1 MILILTK
8 KTNLHFLLTIEN
20 LFNYRFLHYFY
31 EEIKSENYLMANI
44 KNRRLFTSYISI
56 TVIMSVVLFL
66 FGFFGIFFISS
77 NSMAN
82 SFKENFSVSIF
93 FKEDAKN
100 IEITQLQNEILMSDY
115 VEKLKYVSKDEAVLL
130 MKDEYGQ
137 DFIKE
142 LGFNPLVN
150 SIDFNLKS
158 EYVEATLLDSISKL
172 IENKN
177 YIDEIVYDKNLINI
191 INDNIKRISL
201 WLMPS
206 IIILLIITFLVIN
219 SSIRLSIYSNRQL
232 IKTMQLV
239 GATKAFI
246 RKPFIKINI
255 FLSLISSI
263 ISISAIILLIY
274 YIDLNISFVDNISI
288 ESVITLFII
297 ILSLGLFISYISTF
311 FASQNILKIKA
322 DNLDV

>member
-1 MILILTK
+1 
-8 KTNLHFLLTIEN
+8 
-20 LFNYRFLHYFY
+20 
-31 EEIKSENYLMANI
+31 MANI

-56 TVIMSVVLFL
+56 TIIMSVVLFL

-77 NSMAN
+77 NSLAN

-158 EYVEATLLDSISKL
+158 EYVEATLLDSISRL

-191 INDNIKRISL
+191 INDNIKRISW

-274 YIDLNISFVDNISI
+274 YIDLNMSFVENISI
-288 ESVITLFII
+288 KSVITLFLI

-311 FASQNILKIKA
+311 FATQNILKIKA

>member
-1 MILILTK
+1 
-8 KTNLHFLLTIEN
+8 
-20 LFNYRFLHYFY
+20 
-31 EEIKSENYLMANI
+31 MANI

-56 TVIMSVVLFL
+56 TIIMSVVLFL

-77 NSMAN
+77 NSIAN

-158 EYVEATLLDSISKL
+158 EYVEATLLDSISRL

-177 YIDEIVYDKNLINI
+177 YVDEIVYDKNLINI

-255 FLSLISSI
+255 LLSLISSI

-274 YIDLNISFVDNISI
+274 YIDLNISFVDNMSM

-297 ILSLGLFISYISTF
+297 IVSLGLFISYISTF
-311 FASQNILKIKA
+311 FATQNILKIKA

>member
-1 MILILTK
+1 
-8 KTNLHFLLTIEN
+8 
-20 LFNYRFLHYFY
+20 
-31 EEIKSENYLMANI
+31 MANI

-56 TVIMSVVLFL
+56 TIIMSVVLFL

-77 NSMAN
+77 NSIAN

-115 VEKLKYVSKDEAVLL
+115 VEKLKYVSKDEALLL

-158 EYVEATLLDSISKL
+158 EYVEATLLDSISRL

-177 YIDEIVYDKNLINI
+177 YVDEIVYDKNLINI
-191 INDNIKRISL
+191 INNNIKRISL

-263 ISISAIILLIY
+263 ISISAIIFLIY

-288 ESVITLFII
+288 ESVITLFLI

-311 FASQNILKIKA
+311 FATQNILKIKA

>member
-1 MILILTK
+1 
-8 KTNLHFLLTIEN
+8 
-20 LFNYRFLHYFY
+20 
-31 EEIKSENYLMANI
+31 MANI

-56 TVIMSVVLFL
+56 TIIMSVVLFL

-77 NSMAN
+77 NSIAN

-100 IEITQLQNEILMSDY
+100 IEITQLQNELLMSDY

-177 YIDEIVYDKNLINI
+177 YVDEIVYDKNLINI

-288 ESVITLFII
+288 ESVITLFLI

-311 FASQNILKIKA
+311 FATQNILKIKA

>member
-1 MILILTK
+1 
-8 KTNLHFLLTIEN
+8 
-20 LFNYRFLHYFY
+20 
-31 EEIKSENYLMANI
+31 MANI

-56 TVIMSVVLFL
+56 TIIMSVVLFL

-77 NSMAN
+77 NSIAN

-115 VEKLKYVSKDEAVLL
+115 VEKLKYISKDEAVLL

-158 EYVEATLLDSISKL
+158 KYVEATLLDSISRL

-177 YIDEIVYDKNLINI
+177 YVDEIVYDKNLINI

-288 ESVITLFII
+288 ESVITLFLI

-311 FASQNILKIKA
+311 FATQNILKIKA

>member
-1 MILILTK
+1 
-8 KTNLHFLLTIEN
+8 
-20 LFNYRFLHYFY
+20 
-31 EEIKSENYLMANI
+31 MANI

-56 TVIMSVVLFL
+56 TIIMSVVLFL

-77 NSMAN
+77 SSIAN

-158 EYVEATLLDSISKL
+158 EYVEATLLDSISRL

-177 YIDEIVYDKNLINI
+177 YVDEIVYDKNLINI

-288 ESVITLFII
+288 ESVITLFLI

-311 FASQNILKIKA
+311 FATQNILKIKA

>member
-1 MILILTK
+1 
-8 KTNLHFLLTIEN
+8 
-20 LFNYRFLHYFY
+20 
-31 EEIKSENYLMANI
+31 MANI

-56 TVIMSVVLFL
+56 TIIMSVVLFL

-77 NSMAN
+77 NSIAN

-177 YIDEIVYDKNLINI
+177 YVDEIVYDKNLINI

-201 WLMPS
+201 WVMPS

-288 ESVITLFII
+288 ESVITLFLI

-311 FASQNILKIKA
+311 FATQNILKIKA

>member
-1 MILILTK
+1 
-8 KTNLHFLLTIEN
+8 
-20 LFNYRFLHYFY
+20 
-31 EEIKSENYLMANI
+31 MANI

-56 TVIMSVVLFL
+56 TIIMSVVLFL

-77 NSMAN
+77 NSIAN

-158 EYVEATLLDSISKL
+158 EYVEATLLDSISRL

-177 YIDEIVYDKNLINI
+177 YVDEIVYDKNLINI

-239 GATKAFI
+239 GATKTFI

-274 YIDLNISFVDNISI
+274 YIDLNISFIDNISI
-288 ESVITLFII
+288 ESVITLFLI

-311 FASQNILKIKA
+311 FATQNILKIKA

>member
-1 MILILTK
+1 
-8 KTNLHFLLTIEN
+8 
-20 LFNYRFLHYFY
+20 
-31 EEIKSENYLMANI
+31 MANI

-56 TVIMSVVLFL
+56 TIIMSVVLFL

-77 NSMAN
+77 NSIAN

-93 FKEDAKN
+93 FNEDAKN

-137 DFIKE
+137 NFIKE

-158 EYVEATLLDSISKL
+158 EYVEATLLDSISRL

-177 YIDEIVYDKNLINI
+177 YVDEIVYDKNLINI

-288 ESVITLFII
+288 ESVITLFLI

-311 FASQNILKIKA
+311 FATQNILKIKA

>member
-1 MILILTK
+1 
-8 KTNLHFLLTIEN
+8 
-20 LFNYRFLHYFY
+20 
-31 EEIKSENYLMANI
+31 MANI

-56 TVIMSVVLFL
+56 TIIMSVVLFL

-77 NSMAN
+77 NSIAN
-82 SFKENFSVSIF
+82 SFKENFSVSVF

-100 IEITQLQNEILMSDY
+100 IEITQLQNELLMSDY

-130 MKDEYGQ
+130 MKEEYGQ

-158 EYVEATLLDSISKL
+158 EYVEATLLDSISRL

-246 RKPFIKINI
+246 RRPFIKINI

-263 ISISAIILLIY
+263 ISISVIILLIY
-274 YIDLNISFVDNISI
+274 YIDLNISFIDNISI

-311 FASQNILKIKA
+311 FATQNILKIKA

>member
-1 MILILTK
+1 MT
-8 KTNLHFLLTIEN
+8 
-20 LFNYRFLHYFY
+20 
-31 EEIKSENYLMANI
+31 NI

-56 TVIMSVVLFL
+56 TIIMSVVLFL

-77 NSMAN
+77 NSIAN

-100 IEITQLQNEILMSDY
+100 IEITQLQNELLMSDY

-158 EYVEATLLDSISKL
+158 EYVEATLLDSISRL

-288 ESVITLFII
+288 ESVITLFLI

-311 FASQNILKIKA
+311 FATQNILKIKA
-322 DNLDV
+322 DNLDI

>member
-1 MILILTK
+1 
-8 KTNLHFLLTIEN
+8 
-20 LFNYRFLHYFY
+20 
-31 EEIKSENYLMANI
+31 MANI

-56 TVIMSVVLFL
+56 TIIMSVVLFL

-77 NSMAN
+77 NSIAN

-100 IEITQLQNEILMSDY
+100 IEITQLQNELLMSDY

-158 EYVEATLLDSISKL
+158 EYVEATLLDSISRL

-246 RKPFIKINI
+246 RRPFIKINI

-263 ISISAIILLIY
+263 ISISVIILLIY

-288 ESVITLFII
+288 ESIITLFLII
-297 ILSLGLFISYISTF
+297 VSLGLFISYISTF
-311 FASQNILKIKA
+311 FATQNILKIKA

>member
-1 MILILTK
+1 M
-8 KTNLHFLLTIEN
+8 
-20 LFNYRFLHYFY
+20 
-31 EEIKSENYLMANI
+31 
-44 KNRRLFTSYISI
+44 
-56 TVIMSVVLFL
+56 
-66 FGFFGIFFISS
+66 
-77 NSMAN
+77 
-82 SFKENFSVSIF
+82 
-93 FKEDAKN
+93 
-100 IEITQLQNEILMSDY
+100 
-115 VEKLKYVSKDEAVLL
+115 
-130 MKDEYGQ
+130 
-137 DFIKE
+137 
-142 LGFNPLVN
+142 
-150 SIDFNLKS
+150 KS
-158 EYVEATLLDSISKL
+158 EYVEATLLDSISRL

-177 YIDEIVYDKNLINI
+177 YVDEIVYDKNLINI

-288 ESVITLFII
+288 ESVITLFLI

-311 FASQNILKIKA
+311 FATQNILKIKA

>member
-1 MILILTK
+1 
-8 KTNLHFLLTIEN
+8 
-20 LFNYRFLHYFY
+20 
-31 EEIKSENYLMANI
+31 MANI

-56 TVIMSVVLFL
+56 TIIMSVVLFL

-77 NSMAN
+77 NSIAN

-100 IEITQLQNEILMSDY
+100 IEITQLQNELLMSDY

-130 MKDEYGQ
+130 MKEEYGQ

-158 EYVEATLLDSISKL
+158 EYVEATSLDSISRL

-177 YIDEIVYDKNLINI
+177 YVDEIVYDKNLINI

-288 ESVITLFII
+288 ESVITLFLI

-311 FASQNILKIKA
+311 FATQNILKIKA

>member
-1 MILILTK
+1 
-8 KTNLHFLLTIEN
+8 
-20 LFNYRFLHYFY
+20 
-31 EEIKSENYLMANI
+31 MANI

-56 TVIMSVVLFL
+56 TIIMSVVLFL

-77 NSMAN
+77 NSIAN

-100 IEITQLQNEILMSDY
+100 IEITQLQNELLMSDY

-158 EYVEATLLDSISKL
+158 EYVEAALLDSISKL

-177 YIDEIVYDKNLINI
+177 YVDEIVYDKNLINI

-263 ISISAIILLIY
+263 ISISAITLLIY

-288 ESVITLFII
+288 ESVITLFLI

-311 FASQNILKIKA
+311 FATQNILKIKA